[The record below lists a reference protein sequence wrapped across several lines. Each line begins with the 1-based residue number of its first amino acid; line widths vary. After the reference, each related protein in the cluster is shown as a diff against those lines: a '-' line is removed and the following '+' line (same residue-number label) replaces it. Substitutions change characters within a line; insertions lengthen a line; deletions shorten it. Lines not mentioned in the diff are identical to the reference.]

1 LKNWALFFF
10 RAFIRTCIEIPYSW
24 IMSISDTISTD
35 SEVPVAMWA
44 EIDPSNARVSLSGV
58 VDVYSLGGVWTQIQE
73 YQAHWFKQGD
83 SKSKKL
89 TVDAGKVSSFD
100 GAGIAFLIALEQAQK
115 LAGSKFE
122 LVGLDARYE
131 PLLKEFD
138 PISNL
143 FPTPVVKPKRSF
155 VVSAGMATQNLID
168 DAVGLISFAGHLF
181 SDLAWSIR
189 NPRQVRWGDF
199 INAAVQA
206 GIAAL
211 PIVGLVAFLIGVILS
226 FQAAIGMQQFGAVSF
241 VGPLA
246 ALGIVREMGPLITAI
261 LLAGRSSA
269 AFAAEIGTMTVNSE
283 VDALVSGG
291 LSPMRFLVVPRVLA
305 GILVAPILTL
315 FADIVSIFS
324 SMLTMLIYGI
334 PFVNF
339 YNGMLSAVGVE
350 DILSGLIKATLFGV
364 VISAMGCLR
373 GMQTGTGAAAVG
385 ISATR
390 AVVSSIVM
398 IVLVDGIFAF
408 ISYKTGF

>member
-1 LKNWALFFF
+1 
-10 RAFIRTCIEIPYSW
+10 
-24 IMSISDTISTD
+24 MSISDTTSAISD
-35 SEVPVAMWA
+35 ASVAVWA
-44 EIDPSNARVSLSGV
+44 QVDANNAKVSLSGV
-58 VDVYSLGGVWTQIQE
+58 VNVYSLGGIWTQIRDSQD
-73 YQAHWFKQGD
+73 AWFRQGD
-83 SKSKKL
+83 NKSKTL
-89 TVDAGKVSSFD
+89 IVDSSKIVSLD
-100 GAGIAFLIALEQAQK
+100 GAGIAFLIALEEAQVT
-115 LAGSKFE
+115 AGGKFE
-122 LVGLDARYE
+122 LQGLESRYQ

-138 PISNL
+138 PISSL
-143 FPTPVVKPKRSF
+143 FPVPAEKPKRSF
-155 VVSAGMATQNLID
+155 VVSTGMAVQNLID
-168 DAVGLISFAGHLF
+168 DVIGLVSFTGHLF
-181 SDLAWSIR
+181 ADLVWSIR
-189 NPRQVRWGDF
+189 NPKQVRWGDF
-199 INAAVQA
+199 INAAVEA

-291 LSPMRFLVVPRVLA
+291 LSPIRFLVVPRVLA

-334 PFVNF
+334 PFINY
-339 YNGMLSAVGVE
+339 YNGMLSAVDVE
-350 DILSGLIKATLFGV
+350 DILSGLVKATLFGV
-364 VISAMGCLR
+364 VVSAMGCLR

>member
-1 LKNWALFFF
+1 
-10 RAFIRTCIEIPYSW
+10 
-24 IMSISDTISTD
+24 MSTSDTISAVSD
-35 SEVPVAMWA
+35 ASVAIWSQVDA
-44 EIDPSNARVSLSGV
+44 NNAKVLMSGNV
-58 VDVYSLGGVWTQIQE
+58 NVYSLGGVWTQIRNAQDI
-73 YQAHWFKQGD
+73 WLKQGD
-83 SKSKKL
+83 GKSKSL
-89 TVDAGKVSSFD
+89 TFDASKVTFLD
-100 GAGIAFLIALEQAQK
+100 GAGIAFLIGVEEAQTT
-115 LAGSKFE
+115 AGAKFNV
-122 LVGLDARYE
+122 VGLDTRYE
-131 PLLKEFD
+131 PLLGEFN

-143 FPTPVVKPKRSF
+143 FPVPVVKPKRSF
-155 VVSAGMATQNLID
+155 VVSTGMATQNLID
-168 DAVGLISFAGHLF
+168 DAAGLISFTGHLAA
-181 SDLAWSIR
+181 DLAWSIR
-189 NPRQVRWGDF
+189 YPKQVRWGDF
-199 INAAVQA
+199 VNAAVQA

-291 LSPMRFLVVPRVLA
+291 LSPIRFLVVPRVLA

-334 PFVNF
+334 PFINF
-339 YNGMLSAVGVE
+339 YNGMLSAVDIE
-350 DILSGLIKATLFGV
+350 DIGSGLIKATLFGV
-364 VISAMGCLR
+364 VVSAVGCLR
-373 GMQTGTGAAAVG
+373 GMQTGNGAAAVG

-390 AVVSSIVM
+390 AVVSSIVL

>member
-1 LKNWALFFF
+1 
-10 RAFIRTCIEIPYSW
+10 
-24 IMSISDTISTD
+24 MSASDTISAVSVASDT
-35 SEVPVAMWA
+35 PVAVWSQTY
-44 EIDPSNARVSLSGV
+44 INNAKVILSGNIN
-58 VDVYSLGGVWTQIQE
+58 VYTLGGVWTQILDAQD
-73 YQAHWFKQGD
+73 AWLKQGD
-83 SKSKKL
+83 SKSKTL
-89 TVDAGKVSSFD
+89 IFDASKVVFID
-100 GAGIAFLIALEQAQK
+100 GAGIAFLIGVEQVQITS
-115 LAGSKFE
+115 GGKFDV
-122 LVGLDARYE
+122 LGLDTRYE
-131 PLLKEFD
+131 PLLNEFN
-138 PISNL
+138 PISHL
-143 FPTPVVKPKRSF
+143 FPVPVVKPKRSF
-155 VVSAGMATQNLID
+155 LVSTGMAVQNLID
-168 DAVGLISFAGHLF
+168 DAIGLISFTGHLA

-189 NPRQVRWGDF
+189 HPNQVRWGDF
-199 INAAVQA
+199 INAAVEA

-291 LSPMRFLVVPRVLA
+291 LSPIRFLVVPRVLA

-334 PFVNF
+334 PFINF
-339 YNGMLSAVGVE
+339 YNGMLSAVDIE
-350 DILSGLIKATLFGV
+350 DISSGLIKATLFGV
-364 VISAMGCLR
+364 VVSAVGCLR
-373 GMQTGTGAAAVG
+373 GMQTGNGAAAVG

-390 AVVSSIVM
+390 AVVSSIVL

>member
-1 LKNWALFFF
+1 
-10 RAFIRTCIEIPYSW
+10 
-24 IMSISDTISTD
+24 MSTSDTISAVSD
-35 SEVPVAMWA
+35 APVAVWSQVDA
-44 EIDPSNARVSLSGV
+44 NNAKVLMSGNV
-58 VDVYSLGGVWTQIQE
+58 NVYSLGGVWTQIRDSQDV
-73 YQAHWFKQGD
+73 WLKQGD
-83 SKSKKL
+83 GKSKSL
-89 TVDAGKVSSFD
+89 TFDASKVTFLD
-100 GAGIAFLIALEQAQK
+100 GAGIAFLIGIEEAQTT
-115 LAGSKFE
+115 AGAKFDV
-122 LVGLDARYE
+122 VGLDPRYE
-131 PLLKEFD
+131 PLLTEFN
-138 PISNL
+138 PIGNL
-143 FPTPVVKPKRSF
+143 FPVPVVKPKRSF
-155 VVSAGMATQNLID
+155 VVSTGMATQNLID
-168 DAVGLISFAGHLF
+168 DAVGLISFTGHLAA
-181 SDLAWSIR
+181 DLAWSIR
-189 NPRQVRWGDF
+189 YPKQVRWGDF
-199 INAAVQA
+199 VNAAVQA

-291 LSPMRFLVVPRVLA
+291 LSPIRFLVVPRVLA

-334 PFVNF
+334 PFINF
-339 YNGMLSAVGVE
+339 YNGMLSAVDIE
-350 DILSGLIKATLFGV
+350 DIASGLIKATLFGV
-364 VISAMGCLR
+364 VVSAVGCLR
-373 GMQTGTGAAAVG
+373 GMQTGNGAAAVG

-390 AVVSSIVM
+390 AVVSSIVL

>member
-1 LKNWALFFF
+1 
-10 RAFIRTCIEIPYSW
+10 
-24 IMSISDTISTD
+24 MSISDTISTV
-35 SEVPVAMWA
+35 SESTVAVWSQVDA
-44 EIDPSNARVSLSGV
+44 NTAKVSLSGV
-58 VDVYSLGGVWTQIQE
+58 VNVYSLGGVWTQVRDSQD
-73 YQAHWFKQGD
+73 AWLKQGD
-83 SKSKKL
+83 
-89 TVDAGKVSSFD
+89 GKVKTLNVDSAGVTSLD
-100 GAGIAFLIALEQAQK
+100 GAGIAFLIALEEAQTI
-115 LAGSKFE
+115 AGAEFVLS
-122 LVGLDARYE
+122 GLNPRYQ

-143 FPTPVVKPKRSF
+143 FPAPVTKPQRSF
-155 VVSAGMATQNLID
+155 VVSTGMAVQNLID
-168 DAVGLISFAGHLF
+168 DAVGLIDFIGHLF
-181 SDLAWSIR
+181 SDLVWSIK
-189 NPRQVRWGDF
+189 NPKHVRWGDF
-199 INAAVQA
+199 INAAVEA

-291 LSPMRFLVVPRVLA
+291 LSPIRFLVVPRVLA

-334 PFVNF
+334 PFINY
-339 YNGMLSAVGVE
+339 YNGMLSAVDIE
-350 DILSGLIKATLFGV
+350 DILSGLLKATLFGV
-364 VISAMGCLR
+364 VVSAMGCLR

-398 IVLVDGIFAF
+398 IVIVDGIFAF

>member
-1 LKNWALFFF
+1 M
-10 RAFIRTCIEIPYSW
+10 P
-24 IMSISDTISTD
+24 MSISDANSTISD
-35 SEVPVAMWA
+35 APVAVWA
-44 EIDPSNARVSLSGV
+44 AVDAVNAKVTLSGV
-58 VDVYSLGGVWTQIQE
+58 VNVYSLGGVWTQVRDSQD
-73 YQAHWFKQGD
+73 AWFKEGD
-83 SKSKKL
+83 AKAKTLS
-89 TVDAGKVSSFD
+89 VDASAVASLD
-100 GAGIAFLIALEQAQK
+100 GAGIAFLIALEEAQTI
-115 LAGSKFE
+115 AGGKFQ
-122 LVGLDARYE
+122 LQGLDTRYE

-143 FPTPVVKPKRSF
+143 FPTPAIKPKRSI
-155 VVSAGMATQNLID
+155 VVSTGMAAQNLID
-168 DAVGLISFAGHLF
+168 DVVGLVSFTGHLF
-181 SDLAWSIR
+181 ADLVWSVR
-189 NPRQVRWGDF
+189 NPKQVRWGDF
-199 INAAVQA
+199 MNAAVEA

-226 FQAAIGMQQFGAVSF
+226 FQAAIGMRQFGAVSF

-291 LSPMRFLVVPRVLA
+291 LSPIRFLVVPRVLA

-334 PFVNF
+334 PFINF
-339 YNGMLSAVGVE
+339 YNGMLSAVDVE
-350 DILSGLIKATLFGV
+350 DILSGLVKATLFGV
-364 VISAMGCLR
+364 VVSAMGCLR

>member
-1 LKNWALFFF
+1 M
-10 RAFIRTCIEIPYSW
+10 C
-24 IMSISDTISTD
+24 ISDANSTISD
-35 SEVPVAMWA
+35 APVAVWA
-44 EIDPSNARVSLSGV
+44 AVDAVNAKVTLSGV
-58 VDVYSLGGVWTQIQE
+58 VNVYSLGGVWTQVRDSQD
-73 YQAHWFKQGD
+73 AWFKEGD
-83 SKSKKL
+83 AKAKTLS
-89 TVDAGKVSSFD
+89 VDASAVASLD
-100 GAGIAFLIALEQAQK
+100 GAGIAFLIALEEAQTI
-115 LAGSKFE
+115 AGGKFQ
-122 LVGLDARYE
+122 LQGLDTRYE

-143 FPTPVVKPKRSF
+143 FPTPAIKPKRSI
-155 VVSAGMATQNLID
+155 VVSTGMAAQNLID
-168 DAVGLISFAGHLF
+168 DVVGLVSFTGHLF
-181 SDLAWSIR
+181 ADLVWSVR
-189 NPRQVRWGDF
+189 NPKQVRWGDF
-199 INAAVQA
+199 MNAAVEA

-226 FQAAIGMQQFGAVSF
+226 FQAAIGMRQFGAVSF

-291 LSPMRFLVVPRVLA
+291 LSPIRFLVVPRVLA

-334 PFVNF
+334 PFINF
-339 YNGMLSAVGVE
+339 YNGMLSAVDVE
-350 DILSGLIKATLFGV
+350 DILSGLVKATLFGV
-364 VISAMGCLR
+364 VVSAMGCLR

>member
-1 LKNWALFFF
+1 
-10 RAFIRTCIEIPYSW
+10 
-24 IMSISDTISTD
+24 MST
-35 SEVPVAMWA
+35 SEVMIASTQASNPPVAVWSQVDA
-44 EIDPSNARVSLSGV
+44 NNAKVLLSGV
-58 VDVYSLGGVWTQIQE
+58 VNVYSLGGVWTQIRDTQD
-73 YQAHWFKQGD
+73 AWLAKLSPDDAKSSSLSFDASKVD
-83 SKSKKL
+83 SL
-89 TVDAGKVSSFD
+89 D
-100 GAGIAFLIALEQAQK
+100 GAGIAFLIGVKQAQQK
-115 LAGSKFE
+115 VGGKFE
-122 LVGLDARYE
+122 IVGLDDRYK
-131 PLLKEFD
+131 PLLDEFN
-138 PISNL
+138 PITNL
-143 FPTPVVKPKRSF
+143 FPIPVPKPKRSF
-155 VVSAGMATQNLID
+155 VVSTGMATQNLLD
-168 DAVGLISFAGHLF
+168 DLKGLVAFVGHL
-181 SDLAWSIR
+181 SDDLFWSVR
-189 NPRQVRWGDF
+189 NPKQVRWGDF
-199 INAAVQA
+199 VNAAVEA

-226 FQAAIGMQQFGAVSF
+226 FQAAIGMQQFGATSF

-291 LSPMRFLVVPRVLA
+291 LSPIRFLVVPRVLA

-315 FADIVSIFS
+315 FADIVSIIA
-324 SMLTMLIYGI
+324 SMFTMLIYGI

-339 YNGMLSAVGVE
+339 YNGMLNAVDIE
-350 DILSGLIKATLFGV
+350 DICSGLIKATLFGV
-364 VISAMGCLR
+364 VVSAMGCLR

-398 IVLVDGIFAF
+398 IVVVDGIFAF

>member
-1 LKNWALFFF
+1 
-10 RAFIRTCIEIPYSW
+10 
-24 IMSISDTISTD
+24 MSTSDTIPAISAASDT
-35 SEVPVAMWA
+35 PVAVWSQVDA
-44 EIDPSNARVSLSGV
+44 NNAKVLLNGNV
-58 VDVYSLGGVWTQIQE
+58 NVYTLGGIWTQIRDSQDT
-73 YQAHWFKQGD
+73 WLKQGD
-83 SKSKKL
+83 SKSKTL
-89 TVDAGKVSSFD
+89 TFDASKVTFLD
-100 GAGIAFLIALEQAQK
+100 GAGIAFLIGVEEAQTTSG
-115 LAGSKFE
+115 AKFSV
-122 LVGLDARYE
+122 LGLDARYE
-131 PLLKEFD
+131 PLLNEFN

-143 FPTPVVKPKRSF
+143 FPVPVVKPKRSF
-155 VVSAGMATQNLID
+155 VVSTGMAVQNLID
-168 DAVGLISFAGHLF
+168 DAVGLISFTGHLAA
-181 SDLAWSIR
+181 DLAWSIR
-189 NPRQVRWGDF
+189 HPNQVRWGDF
-199 INAAVQA
+199 INAAVEA

-291 LSPMRFLVVPRVLA
+291 LSPIRFLVVPRVLA

-315 FADIVSIFS
+315 YADIVSIFS

-339 YNGMLSAVGVE
+339 YNGMLSAVDIE
-350 DILSGLIKATLFGV
+350 DIGSGLIKATLFGV
-364 VISAMGCLR
+364 VVSAVGCLR
-373 GMQTGTGAAAVG
+373 GMQTGNGAAAVG

-390 AVVSSIVM
+390 AVVSSIVL

>member
-1 LKNWALFFF
+1 M
-10 RAFIRTCIEIPYSW
+10 P
-24 IMSISDTISTD
+24 MSISDANSTISD
-35 SEVPVAMWA
+35 APVAVWA
-44 EIDPSNARVSLSGV
+44 AVDAVNAKVTLSGV
-58 VDVYSLGGVWTQIQE
+58 VNVYSLGGVWTQVRDSQD
-73 YQAHWFKQGD
+73 AWFKEGD
-83 SKSKKL
+83 AKAKTLS
-89 TVDAGKVSSFD
+89 VDASAVASLD
-100 GAGIAFLIALEQAQK
+100 GAGSAFLIALEEAQTI
-115 LAGSKFE
+115 AGGKFQ
-122 LVGLDARYE
+122 LQGLDTRYE

-143 FPTPVVKPKRSF
+143 FPTPAIKPKRSI
-155 VVSAGMATQNLID
+155 VVSTGMAAQNLID
-168 DAVGLISFAGHLF
+168 DVVGLVSFTGHLF
-181 SDLAWSIR
+181 ADLVWSVR
-189 NPRQVRWGDF
+189 NPKQVRWGDF
-199 INAAVQA
+199 MNAAVEA

-226 FQAAIGMQQFGAVSF
+226 FQAAIGMRQFGAVSF

-291 LSPMRFLVVPRVLA
+291 LSPIRFLVVPRVLA

-334 PFVNF
+334 PFINF
-339 YNGMLSAVGVE
+339 YNGMLSAVDVE
-350 DILSGLIKATLFGV
+350 DILSGLVKATLFGV
-364 VISAMGCLR
+364 VVSAMGCLR

>member
-1 LKNWALFFF
+1 MITPSPINSVSSA
-10 RAFIRTCIEIPYSW
+10 
-24 IMSISDTISTD
+24 
-35 SEVPVAMWA
+35 PVAIWTQSDAM
-44 EIDPSNARVSLSGV
+44 SARVSLSGV
-58 VDVYSLGGVWTQIQE
+58 VNVYSLGGVWTQIRESQD
-73 YQAHWFKQGD
+73 AWLAQGNV
-83 SKSKKL
+83 KAK
-89 TVDAGKVSSFD
+89 TVIFDATKVSSLD
-100 GAGIAFLIALEQAQK
+100 GAGIAFLIAVEEAQTVAGGKFQLE
-115 LAGSKFE
+115 
-122 LVGLDARYE
+122 GLDSRYQ

-143 FPTPVVKPKRSF
+143 FPIPPAKEKRSF

-168 DAVGLISFAGHLF
+168 DIVGLVSFTGHLF
-181 SDLAWSIR
+181 ADLVWSVR
-189 NPRQVRWGDF
+189 NPKQVRWGDF
-199 INAAVQA
+199 INAAVEA
-206 GIAAL
+206 GISAL

-226 FQAAIGMQQFGAVSF
+226 FQAAIGMEQFGAVSF

-291 LSPMRFLVVPRVLA
+291 LSPIRFLVVPRVLA

-324 SMLTMLIYGI
+324 SMLTMTIYGI
-334 PFVNF
+334 PFINF
-339 YNGMLSAVGVE
+339 YNGMLAAVDVE
-350 DILSGLIKATLFGV
+350 DILSGLVKATLFGV
-364 VISAMGCLR
+364 VVSAMGCLR

>member
-1 LKNWALFFF
+1 
-10 RAFIRTCIEIPYSW
+10 
-24 IMSISDTISTD
+24 MSVPDTISTN
-35 SEVPVAMWA
+35 SESPVAVWVQVDSA
-44 EIDPSNARVSLSGV
+44 NAKVSLSGV
-58 VDVYSLGGVWTQIQE
+58 VNVYSLGGVWTQIRDLQD
-73 YQAHWFKQGD
+73 AWLKQGD
-83 SKSKKL
+83 SKAKVL
-89 TVDAGKVSSFD
+89 NVDSSAVATLD
-100 GAGIAFLIALEQAQK
+100 GAGIAFLIALEEAQNIT
-115 LAGSKFE
+115 GGKFE
-122 LVGLDARYE
+122 LVGLNPRYQ

-138 PISNL
+138 PITNL
-143 FPTPVVKPKRSF
+143 FPVPAVKPKRSF
-155 VVSAGMATQNLID
+155 IVSTGMATQNLID
-168 DAVGLISFAGHLF
+168 DAVGLIDFTGHLF
-181 SDLAWSIR
+181 ADLVFSIR
-189 NPRQVRWGDF
+189 NPKQVRWGDF
-199 INAAVQA
+199 INAAVEA

-226 FQAAIGMQQFGAVSF
+226 FQAAIGMEQFGAVSF

-291 LSPMRFLVVPRVLA
+291 LSPIRFLVVPRVLA

-334 PFVNF
+334 PFINF
-339 YNGMLSAVGVE
+339 YNGMLSAVDVE
-350 DILSGLIKATLFGV
+350 DILSGLVKATLFGV
-364 VISAMGCLR
+364 VVSAMGCLR

-398 IVLVDGIFAF
+398 IVIVDGIFAF

>member
-1 LKNWALFFF
+1 
-10 RAFIRTCIEIPYSW
+10 
-24 IMSISDTISTD
+24 MSISDTISD
-35 SEVPVAMWA
+35 VSEAPVAVWSQ
-44 EIDPSNARVSLSGV
+44 IDANSAKVSLSGIV
-58 VDVYSLGGVWTQIQE
+58 NVYSLGGVWTQIRDAQD
-73 YQAHWFKQGD
+73 AWLKQGD
-83 SKSKKL
+83 IKAKTL
-89 TVDAGKVSSFD
+89 TVDSATVGSLD
-100 GAGIAFLIALEQAQK
+100 GAGIAFLIAIEEAQIN
-115 LAGSKFE
+115 AGAKYE
-122 LVGLDARYE
+122 LSGLDPRYQ

-143 FPTPVVKPKRSF
+143 FPVPAVKPKRSF
-155 VVSAGMATQNLID
+155 VVSTGMAVQNLID
-168 DAVGLISFAGHLF
+168 DTVGLITFTGHLF
-181 SDLAWSIR
+181 SDLVWSVR
-189 NPRQVRWGDF
+189 NPKQVRWGDF
-199 INAAVQA
+199 INAAVEA

-291 LSPMRFLVVPRVLA
+291 LSPIRFLVVPRVLA

-339 YNGMLSAVGVE
+339 YNGMLSAVDVE
-350 DILSGLIKATLFGV
+350 DILSGLLKATLFGV
-364 VISAMGCLR
+364 VVSAMGCLR

-398 IVLVDGIFAF
+398 IVIVDGIFAF

>member
-1 LKNWALFFF
+1 MLISGVFGK
-10 RAFIRTCIEIPYSW
+10 IPYSLS
-24 IMSISDTISTD
+24 MTVSNPISAV
-35 SEVPVAMWA
+35 SEASVAVWA
-44 EIDPSNARVSLSGV
+44 PIDAASAKVSLSGIV
-58 VDVYSLGGVWTQIQE
+58 NVYSLGGVWTQIIESQSN
-73 YQAHWFKQGD
+73 WLKQGD
-83 SKSKKL
+83 SKAKTV
-89 TVDAGKVSSFD
+89 TVDSTQVTSLD
-100 GAGIAFLIALEQAQK
+100 GAGIAFLIAIEEAQDI
-115 LAGSKFE
+115 AGGKFE
-122 LVGLDARYE
+122 LIGLDPRYQ

-138 PISNL
+138 PINNL
-143 FPTPVVKPKRSF
+143 FPAPVVKPKRSF
-155 VVSAGMATQNLID
+155 VVSTGMATQNLID
-168 DAVGLISFAGHLF
+168 DAAGLITFAGHLF
-181 SDLAWSIR
+181 ADLVWSIR
-189 NPRQVRWGDF
+189 NPKQVRWGDF
-199 INAAVQA
+199 INAAVEA

-226 FQAAIGMQQFGAVSF
+226 FQAAIGMKQFGAVSY

-334 PFVNF
+334 PFINF
-339 YNGMLSAVGVE
+339 YNGMLSAVDVE
-350 DILSGLIKATLFGV
+350 DILSGLLKATLFGV
-364 VISAMGCLR
+364 VVSAMGCLR

>member
-1 LKNWALFFF
+1 
-10 RAFIRTCIEIPYSW
+10 
-24 IMSISDTISTD
+24 MSISDTISTV
-35 SEVPVAMWA
+35 SEAPVAVWSH
-44 EIDPSNARVSLSGV
+44 IDANSAKVSLSGV
-58 VDVYSLGGVWTQIQE
+58 LNAYSLGGVWTQIRDSQDE
-73 YQAHWFKQGD
+73 WLKQGD
-83 SKSKKL
+83 SKAKSL
-89 TVDAGKVSSFD
+89 SVDCASAASLD
-100 GAGIAFLIALEQAQK
+100 GAGIAFLIAIQEAQINAGAK
-115 LAGSKFE
+115 YELSGLAP
-122 LVGLDARYE
+122 RYQ

-143 FPTPVVKPKRSF
+143 FPVPAAKPKRSF
-155 VVSAGMATQNLID
+155 VVSTGMAVQNLID
-168 DAVGLISFAGHLF
+168 DIVGLITFTGHLF
-181 SDLAWSIR
+181 SDLVWSVR

-199 INAAVQA
+199 INAAVEA

-226 FQAAIGMQQFGAVSF
+226 FQAAIGMKQFGAVSF

-291 LSPMRFLVVPRVLA
+291 LSPIRFLVVPRVLA

-339 YNGMLSAVGVE
+339 YNGMLSAVDVE
-350 DILSGLIKATLFGV
+350 DILSGLLKATLFGV
-364 VISAMGCLR
+364 VVSAMGCLR

-398 IVLVDGIFAF
+398 IVIVDGIFAF

>member
-1 LKNWALFFF
+1 MDA
-10 RAFIRTCIEIPYSW
+10 
-24 IMSISDTISTD
+24 
-35 SEVPVAMWA
+35 
-44 EIDPSNARVSLSGV
+44 SNATVALNGEV
-58 VDVYSLGGVWTQIQE
+58 NVYSLGGVWTQIQAS
-73 YQAHWFKQGD
+73 QNAWLKQN
-83 SKSKKL
+83 SNQTL
-89 TVDAGKVSSFD
+89 TFDASQVSFFD
-100 GAGIAFLIALEQAQK
+100 GAGVAFLIGIEEAQQK
-115 LAGSKFE
+115 AGGEFN
-122 LVGLDARYE
+122 LVGLDPRYQ

-138 PISNL
+138 PINNL
-143 FPTPVVKPKRSF
+143 FPVQAVKPKRSF
-155 VVSAGMATQNLID
+155 IVSTGMAAQNLID
-168 DAVGLISFAGHLF
+168 DAKGLISFTGHLAL
-181 SDLAWSIR
+181 DLFWSLR
-189 NPRQVRWGDF
+189 HPGQVRWGDF
-199 INAAVQA
+199 VNTAVEA

-211 PIVGLVAFLIGVILS
+211 PIVGLVSFLIGVILS
-226 FQAAIGMQQFGAVSF
+226 FQAAIGMAQFGAVSF

-315 FADIVSIFS
+315 FADIVSIIA
-324 SMLTMLIYGI
+324 SMFTMQIYGI
-334 PFVNF
+334 PFINF
-339 YNGMLSAVGVE
+339 YNGMLAVVNVE
-350 DILSGLIKATLFGV
+350 DIGSGLIKATLFGV
-364 VISAMGCLR
+364 VVSAMGCLR

-398 IVLVDGIFAF
+398 IVVVDGIFAF